1 MSLLGKPFIRGVMM
15 VLGVG
20 FVLLGHSQ
28 PMMPISGQYYNGG
41 PAPTSWATVKAFT
54 LKGNGVMK
62 ASSKVGHSFFLTAKT
77 IAGFVQGD
85 SDPAF
90 IRVAYNAKNYCRYDF
105 RTGTLMATSFGKALC
120 IVVGKN
126 KLFSWY
132 HPRLI

>member
-1 MSLLGKPFIRGVMM
+1 MSLLVKSFIRGIMM

-20 FVLLGHSQ
+20 FVLVGHSQ
-28 PMMPISGQYYNGG
+28 SIMPISGQYYNGG
-41 PAPTSWATVKAFT
+41 PASTSWATVKAFT

-62 ASSKVGHSFFLTAKT
+62 ASSKLGHPFSLTDKT

-105 RTGTLMATSFGKALC
+105 RIGKLVATSFGKALC
-120 IVVGKN
+120 IVVNKN

-132 HPRLI
+132 HPTLT